1 MIEAARAGTFESQF
15 LRPPIDWSDI
25 NNPDTS
31 SAGFIMGEALE
42 PEDRAKLEE
51 FIAGLGNGSIQLF
64 KGPLNFQ
71 DGTPFLAEG
80 DVASEVEIWYLGQL
94 LEGMEGASN

>member
-1 MIEAARAGTFESQF
+1 
-15 LRPPIDWSDI
+15 
-25 NNPDTS
+25 
-31 SAGFIMGEALE
+31 MGEALE